1 MNRIEAL
8 TEVNKDISILM
19 EKLQKSGPGDA
30 INIADPFWDTECFH
44 SLVNS
49 ADEAVLWIEAEL
61 KSERAEADF
70 QENEMLPS
78 EGDHVG
84 ARVGE

>member
-8 TEVNKDISILM
+8 TKVNHDISTLM
-19 EKLQKSGPGDA
+19 VELQKSGPEDA

-61 KSERAEADF
+61 VSERAEADF
-70 QENEMLPS
+70 QENEALPV
-78 EGDHVG
+78 EGNPG
-84 ARVGE
+84 ALVGE